1 MTRQQFLAWLMRPS
15 LTGVALACI
24 LGTAIGAEA
33 QALKD
38 VKIPDTPLVLKA
50 QGSFF
55 VGGVTKVSEHAAL
68 PFAPP
73 GQPAPAPTPQ
83 QILDKQ
89 RWRDERLAALVA
101 HKKSQPKSQ

>member
-55 VGGVTKVSEHAAL
+55 VGGEKADQTEGELGSL
-68 PFAPP
+68 GP
-73 GQPAPAPTPQ
+73 GGHITVNQM
-83 QILDKQ
+83 
-89 RWRDERLAALVA
+89 
-101 HKKSQPKSQ
+101 